1 MKDALVDNYEDNK
14 EDLFAKEEQDGGY
27 VMVYNA
33 DASSDCADS
42 KPCFNKLFYLAGL
55 EYMDW

>member
-1 MKDALVDNYEDNK
+1 
-14 EDLFAKEEQDGGY
+14 
-27 VMVYNA
+27 VYNA
-33 DASSDCADS
+33 DAGSDCADS